1 MKQSDSIDVGT
12 QMDVVRHRLN
22 VARED
27 LETAHLTFEAEQY
40 RGANNRAYYSIFH
53 TIYFIQY
60 VQYLRKKES
69 LLNAIRI
76 RLAIL
81 IKIMCNQKFFHVN

>member
-1 MKQSDSIDVGT
+1 MKQPDSIDVGT

-27 LETAHLTFEAEQY
+27 LEQLILHSKQNSIVEQITELT
-40 RGANNRAYYSIFH
+40 
-53 TIYFIQY
+53 TVYFIQY